1 MIFTD
6 GRYSSQ
12 QIAST
17 WKKRRN
23 VRIALNARCAAR
35 AAAVSAVKVCIE
47 KVHANWVQ
55 VLHMVNIWNGK
66 GKT

>member
-1 MIFTD
+1 M
-6 GRYSSQ
+6 S
-12 QIAST
+12 
-17 WKKRRN
+17 
-23 VRIALNARCAAR
+23 ARCAAR

-55 VLHMVNIWNGK
+55 VLHMVNIWNGR